1 LRKNIAENPT
11 GFTLVELL
19 IVLAVLAI
27 LMSIVALTFKNTR
40 QRLDLEG
47 VAHRVAQ
54 DLQDCRS
61 LAISKSRFCRLRFDA
76 NGYDLQL
83 SDDGITWAQRRRYDL
98 PARISPSWSTG
109 DSIVFDSRGFGSFPA
124 PPDPYRITLSD
135 GGHSLLIVP
144 SMTGAVRVVK
154 P

>member
-1 LRKNIAENPT
+1 MRKKIAVNPN
-11 GFTLVELL
+11 GFTLIELL

-27 LMSIVALTFKNTR
+27 LMSIVALSFGNARKR
-40 QRLDLEG
+40 IDLEG

-54 DLQDCRS
+54 DLQDCRT
-61 LAISKSRFCRLRFDA
+61 LAISKSSFCRLSFDT

-83 SDDGITWAQRRRYDL
+83 SSDGTTWFTRRSYTV
-98 PARISPSWSTG
+98 PSRISTSWSSG
-109 DSIVFDSRGFGSFPA
+109 DVLVFDSRGFASFPST
-124 PPDPYRITLSD
+124 PYSITLSD
-135 GGHSLLIVP
+135 GGHSLLVVP